1 MDCAGLERDPLV
13 GGGHPDRFRVVM
25 PVGGPH
31 GGHHGG
37 LKVLCPLG
45 GYCGGWND
53 TGHMTQQ
60 MGGRCWARE
69 GHGCVVGGPDD
80 VDPKG
85 PGGEDLGGPGDE
97 GLKGPD
103 GEDPSYVG
111 GVAGTVVCWGVH
123 KL

>member
-1 MDCAGLERDPLV
+1 MGQDPLV
-13 GGGHPDRFRVVM
+13 VGGHQDCFHVAM
-25 PVGGPH
+25 PEEA
-31 GGHHGG
+31 HHDDLLGG
-37 LKVLCPLG
+37 LKVLCQPG

-60 MGGRCWARE
+60 MGGQCWARE
-69 GHGCVVGGPDD
+69 GHGCVVGGPGD

-103 GEDPSYVG
+103 GEDQSYVG
-111 GVAGTVVCWGVH
+111 GTAGTVVCWEVH

>member
-1 MDCAGLERDPLV
+1 
-13 GGGHPDRFRVVM
+13 
-25 PVGGPH
+25 
-31 GGHHGG
+31 
-37 LKVLCPLG
+37 
-45 GYCGGWND
+45 
-53 TGHMTQQ
+53 MTQQ
-60 MGGRCWARE
+60 MGGQCWARE

-97 GLKGPD
+97 DLGGPGDEGLKGPD

-111 GVAGTVVCWGVH
+111 GVAGTVVCWEVH